1 MKKQNESDTRKM
13 TGLEGKDLLAAM
25 NYLDEELVELQPQKA
40 KRAQKLFRLE
50 RPAGGVLKWAAAALA
65 LCLIG
70 GSVAYAASRLN
81 VSILDEKDSDGN
93 NRYKLEYVVDHI
105 SEEELTGEVQQVKA
119 QFMEEAANGIFPAND
134 KIPRGFVKENFASEK
149 DAIDY
154 IGYAGLRETMLD
166 AGELWVKPVVAVYGD
181 RDGNLTHVAYQFAR
195 KINTEKEIE
204 HFEIYQEAEVY
215 TTSYSY
221 DFTGEI
227 DSIFNKEAFQTY
239 EYVTKSGNNALIL
252 VKNNAG
258 QIGQTFLTG
267 YVIEGAV
274 VYSITI
280 SHNFWTEKDTTTVE
294 TLMKQWLDQF

>member
-1 MKKQNESDTRKM
+1 MKKQIKFEKKT

-25 NYLDEELVELQPQKA
+25 NYLDEELVELQPQRA
-40 KRAQKLFRLE
+40 KKAQKLFWRE
-50 RPAGGVLKWAAAALA
+50 RPAGAVLKWAAAALA

-81 VSILDEKDSDGN
+81 VSVLDERDSDGN

-134 KIPRGFVKENFASEK
+134 KIPRGFVKENFTSEK

>member
-1 MKKQNESDTRKM
+1 MKKQIKFEKKT

-40 KRAQKLFRLE
+40 KRTQKLFRLE
-50 RPAGGVLKWAAAALA
+50 RPAGGALKWAAAALA

-105 SEEELTGEVQQVKA
+105 SEEELTGEVQQVKT
-119 QFMEEAANGIFPAND
+119 QFMEEAANGIFPADNL
-134 KIPRGFVKENFASEK
+134 PRGFVKENFASEK

-215 TTSYSY
+215 TTSYPY

-239 EYVTKSGNNALIL
+239 ECVTKSGNNALIL

-280 SHNFWTEKDTTTVE
+280 SHNFWTEKDTATVE
-294 TLMKQWLDQF
+294 TLMKQWLEQF

>member
-1 MKKQNESDTRKM
+1 MKKQIKFEKKT

-40 KRAQKLFRLE
+40 KRTQKLFRLE
-50 RPAGGVLKWAAAALA
+50 RPAGGALKWAAAALA

-105 SEEELTGEVQQVKA
+105 SEEELTGEVQQVKT
-119 QFMEEAANGIFPAND
+119 QFMEEAANGIFPADNL
-134 KIPRGFVKENFASEK
+134 PRGFVKENFASEK